1 MAHSLTI
8 IEGPGRNSEVI
19 AGNIGTKREKLRVL
33 SKAFIGK
40 TFSRKRV
47 RANTVYALLIA
58 SIFLTLLSA
67 IVTCIEIRAKD
78 VASHLDVPLGY
89 PSLLLHDSNGFNP
102 VRFSSFVLLALT
114 CSLALITIVK
124 KDRSN
129 ARLLS
134 KLGSTNRQ
142 LEEEV
147 QKRTSELAESIK
159 AKDHFL
165 GIATHDLKAPLNG
178 IMGLVELV
186 KIEKNSRSE
195 AEDEYLAHIE
205 YSCRKMQQLVHDI
218 LEINRIEQGKVI
230 VKRQQ
235 VDLAPLLNKLW
246 LDFAQQARKKSIE
259 LVIEEIDATIQTDA
273 DGVTRILENLLSNAI
288 KFSPPG
294 KKVSLNVSS
303 EGNQLKFE
311 VSDEGPG
318 IPPEEQP
325 RLFSKFQRLSNRP
338 TGAEISTGL
347 GLSIVKELT
356 SQLGGEISFKTAS
369 GRGTVFILT
378 LPKGR

>member
-1 MAHSLTI
+1 M
-8 IEGPGRNSEVI
+8 
-19 AGNIGTKREKLRVL
+19 
-33 SKAFIGK
+33 
-40 TFSRKRV
+40 
-47 RANTVYALLIA
+47 
-58 SIFLTLLSA
+58 
-67 IVTCIEIRAKD
+67 AKD
-78 VASHLDVPLGY
+78 VAALDVQLYY

-124 KDRSN
+124 KDKSN
-129 ARLLS
+129 ALLLS
-134 KLGSTNRQ
+134 KLRSTNGK

-147 QKRTSELAESIK
+147 QTRTSELAEAIN

-178 IMGLVELV
+178 IMGLVELI
-186 KIEKNSRSE
+186 KIENNSRSE

-205 YSCRKMQQLVHDI
+205 YSCRKMHGLVHDI
-218 LEINRIEQGKVI
+218 LEINRIEQGNAI
-230 VKRQQ
+230 VKKQQ
-235 VDLAPLLNKLW
+235 VDLTLLLNKLW
-246 LDFAQQARKKSIE
+246 LDFAQQAEKKSIE

-288 KFSPPG
+288 KFSPPR

-338 TGAEISTGL
+338 TGTEISTGL

-356 SQLGGEISFKTAS
+356 SQLGGEISFKTEP
-369 GRGTVFILT
+369 GKGTVFILT